1 MNTSALIRPPAA
13 RGLAAARSDAGDNA
27 SPAASEPPTFGE
39 MFGELIPL
47 IGAVAGYGPPVIFL
61 AGPWLLLGLMLSGPF
76 AFLVILVV
84 FMVAAATI
92 LVALGAAIL
101 VLPYLLVHRLRGHRA
116 PRAFSNEHAAQLVPI
131 ESPRV
136 VA

>member
-47 IGAVAGYGPPVIFL
+47 IGAVAGYGPPVILL
-61 AGPWLLLGLMLSGPF
+61 AGPWLLLGLVLTGPF
-76 AFLVILVV
+76 TVLVIVV
-84 FMVAAATI
+84 AFMVVAATI
-92 LVALGAAIL
+92 VVALTAA
-101 VLPYLLVHRLRGHRA
+101 LLVVPYVLVDRVRRYWASHAFRDEA
-116 PRAFSNEHAAQLVPI
+116 PAQMVPI
-131 ESPRV
+131 ESRRV